1 MIPKETVSKIIE
13 TARIEDVVGDF
24 ISLKKRGANLL
35 GLCPFH
41 NEKTPSFTVSPTKDI
56 YKCFGCGKAGNAV
69 GFIMEHEQASYP
81 EALRYLA
88 RKYNI
93 EVEEEEQTAEQ
104 IQASNKRESLLIVT
118 EFASKYFQEQVQT
131 ERGKAIALSYFHER
145 GFRDETIEKFQ
156 LGYNPDEWTAFT
168 DAALEKGYK
177 LEFLEETGLS
187 IVKGEKRFDR
197 FKGRVIFPIQDI
209 SGRVLGF
216 GGRILTSDKKAA
228 KYLNSP
234 ESELYHKSKVLYG
247 LYFAKKSIVEKDNCY
262 LVEGYTDV
270 ISFHQNGI
278 HNTVSSSGTSLTEE
292 QIRLVK
298 RYSQNITI
306 LFDGDAAGIKAS
318 FRGIDMILQE
328 GMNVKIVAFEE
339 GADPDSFAQS
349 HSSEELEEFLQ
360 KNAQDF
366 IRFKTSLLLDEVGED
381 PIKRAGLIKEI
392 VNSIALIP
400 DVIKRT
406 LYIQECSDLLDIGEQ
421 PLMSE
426 LNKILRNNFRKR
438 QQFVQQE
445 DEIENL
451 GLDFTEIATKQTGN
465 EENPGEF
472 QERDVIRLLINY
484 GNNKVT
490 FRDEPTEEELKLD
503 KKAKGAEREL
513 QISEMIIGEILND
526 ELEFTNKT
534 YAEIFRIYLNA
545 YENGTLIDEK
555 ELIHHSDIH
564 ISQISIDLLS
574 HNYILSPNWEKRHHI
589 LTETEEMKLK
599 DAVLHAIHSLKLEHV
614 KKMIKKNQ
622 ESIRDKKDEEEI
634 STLLYQQIQLNL
646 AKKAI
651 AKELGRI
658 VLK

>member
-41 NEKTPSFTVSPTKDI
+41 NEKTPSFTVSPSKDI

-69 GFIMEHEQASYP
+69 GFIMEHEQASFP

-118 EFASKYFQEQVQT
+118 EFASKYFQEELQT
-131 ERGKAIALSYFHER
+131 DKGKAVALSYFHER
-145 GFRDETIEKFQ
+145 GFRDESIEKFQ
-156 LGYNPDEWTAFT
+156 LGFNPDEWTAFT
-168 DAALEKGYK
+168 DAALEKGYN
-177 LEFLEETGLS
+177 LEYLEETGLS
-187 IVKGEKRFDR
+187 IVKGEKKFDR

-247 LYFAKKSIVEKDNCY
+247 LYFAKKAIVEKDNCY

-278 HNTVSSSGTSLTEE
+278 ENTVSSSGTSLTEE

-298 RYSQNITI
+298 RYCQNITI

-349 HSSEELEEFLQ
+349 HSSTELEEFLQ

-366 IRFKTSLLLDEVGED
+366 IRFKTSLLLDEVGDD
-381 PIKRAGLIKEI
+381 PIKKAGLIKEI
-392 VNSIALIP
+392 VSSIALIP
-400 DVIKRT
+400 DAIKRT
-406 LYIQECSDLLDIGEQ
+406 LYVQECSDLLDIGEQ

-426 LNKILRNNFRKR
+426 LNQILRSNFRKK
-438 QQFVQQE
+438 QQFAQQQE
-445 DEIENL
+445 ETDS
-451 GLDFTEIATKQTGN
+451 LDLEYGEIAQKQVGK
-465 EENPGEF
+465 EEYLGEF
-472 QERDVIRLLINY
+472 QERDIVRLLINY
-484 GNNKVT
+484 ANNKVT
-490 FRDEPTEEELKLD
+490 FHDEPTEEELKRD
-503 KKAKGAEREL
+503 KKAKGAEHEML
-513 QISEMIIGEILND
+513 ISEMIIGEIMND
-526 ELEFTNKT
+526 ELEFTDKT
-534 YAEIFRIYLNA
+534 YAEIFNIYVRA
-545 YENGTLIDEK
+545 YENGELVDEK
-555 ELIHHSDIH
+555 ELIHHSDVR

-574 HNYILSPNWEKRHHI
+574 HNYILSPNWEERHNI

-614 KKMIKKNQ
+614 KKMIKKIQ
-622 ESIRDKKDEEEI
+622 EDVREKEDEDEI
-634 STLLYQQIQLNL
+634 ALLLHQQIQLNQ
-646 AKKAI
+646 AKRAI